1 MANLLESY
9 KGRLAVSDKYY
20 AATHDGKR
28 MPMREKMLTAAM
40 LSNTAKFLNEA
51 FTNQVGTQRADMGK
65 FKQFCMDITTLVMPN
80 LIVNDIFMVKEMSSR
95 VGWLTYTS
103 FSLGTAKGPVGGLTD
118 QGYPAAIGTAEAGG
132 YAGRRDATGTWGTWN
147 TPINDYRHGFG
158 TINDERVNYTGA
170 KVIDTIDGK
179 TAEYTPIWTPVVPKT
194 FALYDKN
201 NQKLETV
208 FTEVTD
214 ASGLI
219 TKVTFTAN
227 ENAAK
232 IAYEYDNAYIPAAQL
247 STVVAHMEGIP
258 LEAKIR
264 RIAVYYD
271 MLASYQAKQDYGTD
285 LESQISQQA
294 KAELQFEIDNQ
305 AVLMLRDGVF
315 GMADAGGSIMPTA
328 HIKVWE
334 DIDPQAVSY
343 SMKAEGFAKILEEAK
358 MAIYKTT
365 GRYMPNFMLVSPE
378 VLPVLN
384 FVPGF
389 KAANYSVANGPFLAG
404 TISNMKVFVSP
415 ALNGTMPTITEQES
429 ATYKDKDVKGLC
441 ILGLVAG
448 DGKVATGVYAPY
460 MPIVP
465 TQLLQFADGANSQG
479 FATMYDMKLLNANLL
494 GCIKVVEGDRK
505 LQVETYTGA

>member
-20 AATHDGKR
+20 AANHDGKR

-103 FSLGTAKGPVGGLTD
+103 FSLGTAKGSVGGATSAAP
-118 QGYPAAIGTAEAGG
+118 YEAAIDP
-132 YAGRRDATGTWGTWN
+132 YAGRRDGTGVWGTWN

-158 TINDERVNYTGA
+158 VINEDRVNYTGA
-170 KVIDTIDGK
+170 KVVDTLTEGATSY
-179 TAEYTPIWTPVVPKT
+179 TAIWTPVV
-194 FALYDKN
+194 AQSAHIYDKDN
-201 NQKLETV
+201 KELTTE
-208 FTEVTD
+208 FTYDPDGKT
-214 ASGLI
+214 I
-219 TKVTFTAN
+219 KFTAV
-227 ENAAK
+227 AGAVK
-232 IAYEYDNAYIPAAQL
+232 IAYEYDNAYVPAAQL
-247 STVVAHMEGIP
+247 PTVVAHMNGIP

-271 MLASYQAKQDYGTD
+271 MLASYQAKQDYGQD
-285 LESQISQQA
+285 LESQIVQQA
-294 KAELQFEIDNQ
+294 KSELQFEIDNQ
-305 AVLMLRDGVF
+305 AVLMLKDGIL
-315 GMADAGGSIMPTA
+315 GAADAEGTTMPTE
-328 HIKVWE
+328 HIKIWE

-365 GRYMPNFMLVSPE
+365 NRYMPNFMIISPD

-415 ALNGTMPTITEQES
+415 ALNGYMPTITTEES
-429 ATYKDKDVKGLC
+429 ADYAGKTVKGLC
-441 ILGLVAG
+441 VLGLVAG

-460 MPIVP
+460 MPLVP

-479 FATMYDMKLLNANLL
+479 FATMYDMKLLNTNLL
-494 GCIKVVEGDRK
+494 SCIKVVEGDRM
-505 LQVETYTGA
+505 LQVATYAQTK

>member
-20 AATHDGKR
+20 AANHDGKR

-65 FKQFCMDITTLVMPN
+65 FKQFCLDITTLVMPN

-95 VGWLTYTS
+95 TGWLTYTS
-103 FSLGTAKGPVGGLTD
+103 FSLGTAKGSVGGA
-118 QGYPAAIGTAEAGG
+118 QAEPYGAAIDPYT
-132 YAGRRDATGTWGTWN
+132 GRRDGNGVWGTWN

-158 TINDERVNYTGA
+158 AINEDRVNYTGA
-170 KVIDTIDGK
+170 KVVETLS
-179 TAEYTPIWTPVVPKT
+179 AEQKGALTTGITVAWTPVIATTAKLLD
-194 FALYDKN
+194 AN
-201 NQKLETV
+201 NKVLEAVAEAVQGTKDQIK
-208 FTEVTD
+208 FTGTTD
-214 ASGLI
+214 GAV
-219 TKVTFTAN
+219 KV
-227 ENAAK
+227 
-232 IAYEYDNAYIPAAQL
+232 AYEYDNAYIPAAQL
-247 STVVAHMEGIP
+247 PTVVAHMEGIP

-264 RIAVYYD
+264 RIAIYYD

-285 LESQISQQA
+285 FESQINQQA
-294 KAELQFEIDNQ
+294 KSELQFEIDNQ
-305 AVLMLRDGVF
+305 AVLLLKDGVL
-315 GMADAGGSIMPTA
+315 GMTDAGGSIMPAA
-328 HIKVWE
+328 HAKVWE
-334 DIDPQAVSY
+334 DTDPQAVSY
-343 SMKAEGFAKILEEAK
+343 SMKAEGFAKTLEEAK
-358 MAIYKTT
+358 MAVYKTT
-365 GRYMPNFMLVSPE
+365 NRYMPNFMLISPD
-378 VLPVLN
+378 VLPILN

-415 ALNGTMPTITEQES
+415 ALNGEMPAITAAES
-429 ATYKDKDVKGLC
+429 ETYKGKTPKGLC
-441 ILGLVAG
+441 ILGLNAG
-448 DGKVATGVYAPY
+448 DGKVATGIYAPY

-494 GCIKVVEGDRK
+494 ACIKVVDGDRM
-505 LQVETYTGA
+505 LQVETHTGA